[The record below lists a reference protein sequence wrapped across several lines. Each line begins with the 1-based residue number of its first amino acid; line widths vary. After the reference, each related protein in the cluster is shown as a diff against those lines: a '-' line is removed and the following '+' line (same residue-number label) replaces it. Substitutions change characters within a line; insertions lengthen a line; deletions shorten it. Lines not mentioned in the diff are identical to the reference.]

1 MPLSE
6 QALQAIKTD
15 SDLRAKLMLV
25 PCKKNGKGASEY
37 TIKRWL
43 DDNSDNLTK
52 PKYTVVITQH
62 TGLALE
68 QILIQDNAIA

>member
-52 PKYTVVITQH
+52 PKYTVVIAQH
-62 TGLALE
+62 TGLALKE
-68 QILIQDNAIA
+68 ILEA